1 MITVHIEPDN
11 ETLTFAKLNS
21 GLQLLNR
28 LGLFRTQALIIRQ
41 GELITWDRKFK
52 SGDVITLKKVTSV
65 G

>member
-11 ETLTFAKLNS
+11 ETLTFDRLNS

-28 LGLFRTQALIIRQ
+28 LGLLRTQALIIRN

-52 SGDVITLKKVTSV
+52 PGDEITLKKITSV